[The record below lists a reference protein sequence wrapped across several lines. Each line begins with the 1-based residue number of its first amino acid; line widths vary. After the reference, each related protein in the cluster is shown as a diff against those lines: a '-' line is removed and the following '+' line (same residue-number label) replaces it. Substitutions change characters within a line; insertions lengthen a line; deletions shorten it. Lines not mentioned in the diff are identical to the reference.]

1 MIFGVAL
8 FLLAIVAAAAF
19 GPIFL
24 LKAGVALIITFY
36 IVFVGFKFVIWCAAA
51 RSADPQDRLPAE
63 DDPHL
68 PRYTILVPLF
78 REANI
83 IGELVKALS
92 GLRYPVE
99 KLQILLLLEK
109 DDQETQAAAAA
120 MDLPDYIEV
129 VTAPDAGP
137 RTKPKACNFGYNQAT
152 GAIVTIFDAE
162 DRPEPDQLLKAVAGF
177 RASSPRV
184 GCLQA
189 KLVFW
194 NPRGSWISSFY
205 WAEYVTHFQ
214 WVLAGLARLGL
225 IPPLGGTS
233 NHFSRDALEAVCRV
247 NGRWEF
253 TDGDGHPVTMR
264 GPWDPYNV
272 TEDADLAFRLA
283 MTGYEIGMLDSNTYE
298 EAPDTAHVAK
308 NQRSRWL
315 QGFAQTGLVHT
326 RHPLALMRSVGPLR
340 YLGFVLFML
349 GTPASLLLNPLM
361 WGTTILYVV
370 ARLDAL
376 TSVSAFIDGLFPTPV
391 FYAGIFVAV
400 AGNAVLFAQKLMT
413 PLRRQQQSEL
423 AAADTGLPLANYLSQ
438 QEYGLTF
445 RLLFT
450 PLWWAFTST
459 SAYRALRKLLIRSQ
473 RSSWDK
479 TPHGHELATE
489 AGLARQDSPALA
501 TVAAEGAAASRA
513 DGKGEGGHGL
523 ARVIAGPAEPAV
535 RDSRYP
541 SPQWAEQRRCNQG
554 RRIRHRRRSQRQHV
568 GRQPDKSR
576 VRPG

>member
-1 MIFGVAL
+1 VHTPPHQPETAARLLSAGQVMFSGAL
-8 FLLAIVAAAAF
+8 FLLAIATAAAF
-19 GPIFL
+19 GPVFL
-24 LKAGVALIITFY
+24 LKAAVGLAIAFY
-36 IVFVGFKFVIWCAAA
+36 VLFVGFKLIVWCAAA
-51 RSADPQDRLPAE
+51 KSKEPQYRLPAE
-63 DDPHL
+63 DDPDL

-92 GLRYPVE
+92 CLRYPAE

-109 DDQETQAAAAA
+109 DDGQTQAAAAA
-120 MDLPDYIEV
+120 IDLPGHFQV
-129 VTAPDAGP
+129 LTAPDAGP
-137 RTKPKACNFGYNQAT
+137 RTKPKACNFAYGYAT

-177 RASSPRV
+177 WAIPAGGPRV

-189 KLVFW
+189 KLIFW
-194 NPRGSWISSFY
+194 NQRGSWISSFY

-214 WVLAGLARLGL
+214 WVLVGLARLGL

-233 NHFSRDALEAVCRV
+233 NHFSHEALEAVSQA

-253 TDGDGHPVTMR
+253 AAGDGDLVTMR

-283 MTGYEIGMLDSNTYE
+283 MAGYQIGMLGSTTYE
-298 EAPDTAHVAK
+298 EAPDLAKVAK

-326 RHPLALMRSVGPLR
+326 RHPVQLIRSVGPLR
-340 YLGFVLFML
+340 YLAFVLFML
-349 GTPASLLLNPLM
+349 GTPVSLLLNPLM
-361 WGTTILYVV
+361 WGASIFYVFS
-370 ARLDAL
+370 RLDAL
-376 TSVSAFIDGLFPTPV
+376 TAVSTFIDGLFPTPV
-391 FYAGIFVAV
+391 FYAGAFVAV
-400 AGNAVLFAQKLMT
+400 AGNAVLFSQKLIT

-423 AAADTGLPLANYLSQ
+423 ASAGSRLPLANYLYQ

-450 PLWWAFTST
+450 PLWWAFTSV
-459 SAYRALRKLLIRSQ
+459 SAYRALRKLLIRTQ

-479 TPHGHELATE
+479 TPHGHELAKE
-489 AGLARQDSPALA
+489 AELTRYDKPAL
-501 TVAAEGAAASRA
+501 V
-513 DGKGEGGHGL
+513 
-523 ARVIAGPAEPAV
+523 
-535 RDSRYP
+535 
-541 SPQWAEQRRCNQG
+541 SP
-554 RRIRHRRRSQRQHV
+554 V
-568 GRQPDKSR
+568 
-576 VRPG
+576 V